1 MIVMHWYKIPDFQ
14 YTKHPFIK
22 KVKVNGKGICLVGYD
37 GEIFALSSTCPH
49 AGADL
54 SGGWCGNG
62 KLICP
67 FHRYSFDI
75 RTGRGDPGQNDYV
88 DIYPVE
94 IRDDGV
100 YIGITSFLEKLKQAF
115 K

>member
-1 MIVMHWYKIPDFQ
+1 MTWYKVPDLQ
-14 YTKHPFIK
+14 VTDKPFLK
-22 KVKVNGKGICLVGYD
+22 KVKINGKGICMVGYEGD
-37 GEIFALSSTCPH
+37 IYALSSTCPH
-49 AGADL
+49 AGGELA
-54 SGGWCGNG
+54 GGWCKDG

-67 FHRYSFDI
+67 LHRYSYDI
-75 RTGRGDPGQNDYV
+75 HTGRGSPGQNDYV

-100 YIGITSFLEKLKQAF
+100 YVSITSFFEKIKQAF